1 VLKPSQPLA
10 RTSTA
15 RTHEIGVRLALGAGR
30 ARLLRQLL
38 TESFALAALGG
49 GVGLILASLASRQL
63 IALASAGEPWQLST
77 AVDWRIAGFT
87 LVVTFA
93 SVVVFG
99 LAPAFAATRVSLN
112 AALHTSRRSQTGE
125 SSVHTA
131 TRAFAIAQVSL
142 SLLLVAGALL
152 LVRSFWKLTHQEF
165 GYRTESLLMAPLIN
179 NGGSFQEI
187 FAPTLSLTLA
197 RRAKEVPGVRNAAV
211 SATGLLSSRVHILP
225 GRVSL
230 PDRALPESIAV
241 RIVPATPGYLETMG
255 IPIVR
260 GRSLTDDDGP
270 STPRV
275 AVISETAAHLMFGSA
290 DPLGQKFSSGAAYVP
305 DRAFEVVGVMRDV
318 RYDNLREPLGGL
330 VFAPLGQTPLSTS
343 PTLVVRTV
351 GDSASFAPALEQLV
365 REVAPKIKIARIES
379 IHDLIQ
385 TEARRER
392 LVAWLSGG
400 FGFVALMLA
409 AVGLYGVI
417 SYAAGRRTQEM
428 GIRLALG
435 ARPGQVRAL
444 LLKEVAFV
452 LAIGLA
458 LGGAATILLAR
469 MLGSLLFG
477 LTPQDPTTIAF
488 AAVLLSSVAFI
499 AAYVPARRAGR
510 LDPMSALRTE

>member
-1 VLKPSQPLA
+1 
-10 RTSTA
+10 
-15 RTHEIGVRLALGAGR
+15 
-30 ARLLRQLL
+30 
-38 TESFALAALGG
+38 
-49 GVGLILASLASRQL
+49 
-63 IALASAGEPWQLST
+63 
-77 AVDWRIAGFT
+77 
-87 LVVTFA
+87 
-93 SVVVFG
+93 
-99 LAPAFAATRVSLN
+99 
-112 AALHTSRRSQTGE
+112 
-125 SSVHTA
+125 
-131 TRAFAIAQVSL
+131 
-142 SLLLVAGALL
+142 
-152 LVRSFWKLTHQEF
+152 
-165 GYRTESLLMAPLIN
+165 
-179 NGGSFQEI
+179 
-187 FAPTLSLTLA
+187 
-197 RRAKEVPGVRNAAV
+197 
-211 SATGLLSSRVHILP
+211 
-225 GRVSL
+225 
-230 PDRALPESIAV
+230 
-241 RIVPATPGYLETMG
+241 
-255 IPIVR
+255 
-260 GRSLTDDDGP
+260 
-270 STPRV
+270 
-275 AVISETAAHLMFGSA
+275 
-290 DPLGQKFSSGAAYVP
+290 
-305 DRAFEVVGVMRDV
+305 
-318 RYDNLREPLGGL
+318 LGGL